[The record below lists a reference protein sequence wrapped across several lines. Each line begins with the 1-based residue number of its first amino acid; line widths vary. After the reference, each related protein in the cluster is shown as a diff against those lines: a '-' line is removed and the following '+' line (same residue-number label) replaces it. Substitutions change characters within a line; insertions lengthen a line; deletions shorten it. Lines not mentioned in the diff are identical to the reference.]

1 MKDSFAST
9 ATSRLVETPRRAAGV
24 TWADQSPDRSRRQA
38 LEQVLFVEET
48 SWPRNTPTAW
58 LRRRCLD
65 LCEHCEVRHTT
76 VASSRRCT
84 VLMSVLVCA
93 VALLLVGLVSY
104 VFVRRIALDEG

>member
-1 MKDSFAST
+1 MKDGFAST

-48 SWPRNTPTAW
+48 SWPRNTPAAW
-58 LRRRCLD
+58 LQRRCL
-65 LCEHCEVRHTT
+65 EQCEVQHRT

-93 VALLLVGLVSY
+93 VAVLLVGLVVY